1 MKETFKRKID
11 GATLRTRI
19 SHPIQFF
26 RPPTYKNAMNKL
38 VYFLFGVVLAF
49 ILIALFM
56 KPRWYPVYPTG
67 GYRPNLG
74 PYARHGGGPY
84 RPGILY

>member
-1 MKETFKRKID
+1 
-11 GATLRTRI
+11 
-19 SHPIQFF
+19 
-26 RPPTYKNAMNKL
+26 MNKL
-38 VYFLFGVVLAF
+38 VFFLFGVVVAF

-56 KPRWYPVYPTG
+56 KPRWYTVYPTG
-67 GYRPNLG
+67 GYRPDLG